1 MLKIGLPNRR
11 TIKTGIGGGPR
22 AFRSPLIVNP
32 ALVTPHIWYICHGI
46 GFNRSIVGKWD
57 GARIHIHQSTHC
69 LWHVHRSQSR
79 VERVVTGLDI
89 SISVRAFGYNKSSS
103 DKDQIQRVVMRILGT
118 KHCECVG
125 VWRHSIR
132 YHDYV
137 VILFR
142 FQYWMCCVTAL
153 NESRLF
159 RWIRD
164 VEILIKI
171 ALFVWE

>member
-1 MLKIGLPNRR
+1 MEY
-11 TIKTGIGGGPR
+11 
-22 AFRSPLIVNP
+22 A
-32 ALVTPHIWYICHGI
+32 C
-46 GFNRSIVGKWD
+46 
-57 GARIHIHQSTHC
+57 IHIRQSTHC

-103 DKDQIQRVVMRILGT
+103 DKDQIQRVVMRVLGT

-171 ALFVWE
+171 ALFGWEQRQKMTSVNSVYIKCLSGKLTSLSVFVAFTTTHVPCIS